1 MAYWHIYPWM
11 KTIYP
16 NIVWDKRSEERVL
29 YLTFDDGPTPEITER
44 VLDTLDMY
52 QAKATFFCL
61 GRNIERHPRVY
72 DEILKRQ
79 HAVGN
84 HTYSHLKGWKTKN
97 QEYYTDIELADQII
111 DSKLFRPPYG
121 QIKRSQIRHLKN
133 KYEITMWDVMSHDYE
148 QRVSKERSLNA
159 VLKYTK
165 NGSIIVFHDSVKA
178 YEKLSF
184 ILPGLLEEFSS
195 NGFTFKELRLD

>member
-1 MAYWHIYPWM
+1 M

>member
-1 MAYWHIYPWM
+1 M
-11 KTIYP
+11 KVIYP
-16 NIVWDKRSEERVL
+16 NIVWDKRSKEKVL

-61 GRNIERHPRVY
+61 GRNVERHPGVY

-97 QEYYTDIELADQII
+97 QEYYRDIELAGQII

-165 NGSIIVFHDSVKA
+165 SGSIIVFHDSVKA

-184 ILPGLLEEFSS
+184 ILPALLEEFSS